1 TRYGARTQTH
11 EGPQRQKETRRVIQ
25 FLGVPYARPPI
36 GALRFEAAQPA
47 DWTGTVTSALQTV
60 NCLQPGDG
68 ESSASSEDC
77 LYLNIFTPAA
87 RVGPAHLQ
95 NPFVSLKCS
104 SFTPGLLDGSALAAM
119 GNIVV
124 VTASYRTAALGFLRA
139 SGLRGNF
146 GLTDQEAVL
155 RWVNAYIPLVGGDYN
170 RVTVGA
176 ERGGADITSLHLL
189 SKPRPLFHSPL
200 LQGGSVFSPS
210 LVQTSASAR
219 RRALDLA
226 QELGCVTSDSTD
238 EKLVS
243 CLRAAPY
250 RDLNAAQTKV
260 RPSPDSEVLL
270 ELVFGAP
277 LYSQRFTSSDRR
289 LSLAA
294 MSYVSSFIRTGS
306 DLCLCLETTHAPT
319 ETHGSPFLA
328 EIRTRG
334 P

>member
-1 TRYGARTQTH
+1 MWLAEISIRAELPGWRLGRVKPRTGQ
-11 EGPQRQKETRRVIQ
+11 PVIQ

-77 LYLNIFTPAA
+77 LYLNIFTPARG
-87 RVGPAHLQ
+87 RVPVLVFFF
-95 NPFVSLKCS
+95 NPSADE
-104 SFTPGLLDGSALAAM
+104 TPGLLDGSALAAM

-270 ELVFGAP
+270 EV
-277 LYSQRFTSSDRR
+277 QV
-289 LSLAA
+289 LSNL
-294 MSYVSSFIRTGS
+294 
-306 DLCLCLETTHAPT
+306 L
-319 ETHGSPFLA
+319 
-328 EIRTRG
+328 
-334 P
+334 